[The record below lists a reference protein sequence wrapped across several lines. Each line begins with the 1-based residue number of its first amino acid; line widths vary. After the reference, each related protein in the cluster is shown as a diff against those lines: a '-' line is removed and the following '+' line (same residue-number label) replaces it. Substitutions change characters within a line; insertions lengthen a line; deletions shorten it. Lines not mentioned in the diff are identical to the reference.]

1 MTRRA
6 TLATL
11 LLVLL
16 VEPAAAADS
25 LALPAGPVLGPDT
38 LSAAHRTGMEA
49 ELSLLRAELAMR
61 GMDWHAGETSFLRLT
76 RDERDRRLLR
86 RPWPQPVA
94 AARGAGGERA
104 PEDAPASLDWLER
117 GLVTPVRDQGD
128 CAAGW
133 AYATTACLES
143 AFLLARGFAGL
154 PDFDL
159 SEEQLLTCLAQ
170 SGFAGDCDGGWPEDA
185 LWFATSVGL
194 VEEGCWPRGAGPR
207 PCAAP
212 CEEPL
217 RRRHRFAES
226 GIVCRAFD
234 LEAVKRALRER
245 GPLVTTMT
253 VHAGFEAYAGGVYRA
268 CGPVTGFHALLL
280 AGYDDM
286 RRCFI
291 VKNSWGE
298 GWGLGGWCLVA
309 YDAGCQFG
317 DWTAWVRYDPVGPYA
332 AMAVAG
338 PLALTG
344 EPVRFADRS
353 LPAAAPI
360 VEWEWDFDGDGRP
373 DAAGPGPHEHVFREP
388 GFMSPSLVVRDEEGR
403 EDRQVLVTGLEVI
416 FDGPAWVVDAE
427 RGSPYGDGSPGDPFL
442 RVQTALNAAADGD
455 TILLRPGRYTG
466 AMNSELAVPAGHV
479 VLRGGGPP
487 EDVILDGEGRARLL
501 VLGPEA
507 GEIEVRGLTFRDGF
521 HPERGGAVLVEGAAP
536 RFVGCRF
543 VDNAVGE
550 DPAAAGAAVWSDG
563 SPRFEDCSF
572 TGQASLGPGGAIQS
586 AGGLLTLAGCGFE
599 ENRSAT
605 AGGAVAALAG
615 SLTVRDCFFERNEA
629 GRSGG
634 ALYLEG
640 VGARLRRVLLAG
652 NRAGTADGPRTAG
665 GGALAL
671 GEEARLDLGSSILA
685 GNRGPQGGAL
695 LVDGGEA
702 DLVHATFWGNTAGE
716 AGGALAALAGTL
728 RLVNSILWGDA
739 APADVEMHAAPGA
752 VSARHCLVAGGWP
765 GTDILDAD
773 PLFADPYGGN
783 FHLDEQSPCL
793 GAGDPAAGAGRDYD
807 GLLRPRPPLSAPD
820 LGASESPL
828 GDSPAF
834 SQATAPASLRF
845 LGVYPNPFNPTATFS
860 FVLPELA
867 DVSVLVYLP
876 SGRLVAALAER
887 EPMTAGSHSVSWT
900 AHDAGGQPLA
910 SGLFLVRVDARYADG
925 RQESEI
931 HKAMLIK

>member
-1 MTRRA
+1 VPRHA
-6 TLATL
+6 TLATF

-16 VEPAAAADS
+16 VGPAAAADS

-38 LSAAHRTGMEA
+38 LSVSHRAAMEA

-61 GMDWHAGETSFLRLT
+61 GMDWRAGETGFLRLT
-76 RDERDRRLLR
+76 RAERDRRLLR

-94 AARGAGGERA
+94 AARSMERA
-104 PEDAPASLDWLER
+104 PGDAPARLDWRER
-117 GLVTPVRDQGD
+117 GLATPVRDQGD

-133 AYATTACLES
+133 AYAATACLES
-143 AFLLARGFAGL
+143 AFLLAMDGAGL
-154 PDFDL
+154 TDIDL

-194 VEEGCWPRGAGPR
+194 VEEGCWPRGGDPR

-212 CEEPL
+212 CDEAL
-217 RRRHRFAES
+217 RRRHRFAAS
-226 GIVCRAFD
+226 GSVCRAFD

-268 CGPVTGFHALLL
+268 AGPVTGFHALLL
-280 AGYDDM
+280 VGYDDA

-291 VKNSWGE
+291 AKNSWGE
-298 GWGLGGWCLVA
+298 DWGLGGWCLVA

-317 DWTAWVRYDPVGPYA
+317 DWTAWAAYEPAGPYA

-338 PLALTG
+338 PRALTG
-344 EPVRFADRS
+344 ESVRFADRS
-353 LPAAAPI
+353 LTAGPPL
-360 VEWEWDFDGDGRP
+360 VDWEWDFDGDGQP

-388 GFMSPSLVVRDEEGR
+388 GFVHPVLTVRDEEGR
-403 EDRQVLVTGLEVI
+403 EDRQVLAAGLEVV
-416 FDGPAWVVDAE
+416 FDGPTWVVDAE

-442 RVQTALNAAADGD
+442 RVQTGLNAAADGD
-455 TILLRPGRYTG
+455 TVLLRPGRYTG
-466 AMNSELAVPAGHV
+466 AMNRELAVPDRRV
-479 VLRGGGPP
+479 VLMGGGPP
-487 EDVILDGEGRARLL
+487 EDVVLDGEGIARLL
-501 VLGPEA
+501 VLGPGA
-507 GEIEVRGLTFRDGF
+507 GEIELRCLTFRGGF

-543 VDNAVGE
+543 TGNAVGE

-563 SPRFEDCSF
+563 GPTFEDCSF
-572 TGQASLGPGGAIQS
+572 TGHVSLGPGGAVHC
-586 AGGLLTLAGCGFE
+586 AGGLMVLAGCGFE
-599 ENRSAT
+599 DNRSAT

-615 SLTVRDCFFERNEA
+615 SLVVRDCFFERNEA
-629 GRSGG
+629 GRRGG

-640 VGARLRRVLLAG
+640 AGARLRRALLDG
-652 NRAGTADGPRTAG
+652 NRAGTAGGGGKAG

-671 GEEARLDLGSSILA
+671 GAASRLDLGSSILA
-685 GNRGPQGGAL
+685 GNAGPWGGAL
-695 LVDGGEA
+695 LVEGGEA
-702 DLVHATFWGNTAGE
+702 DLIHATFWGNAAVE
-716 AGGALAALAGTL
+716 AGGALAATAGET
-728 RLVNSILWGDA
+728 RLVNSILWGDT
-739 APADVEMHAAPGA
+739 APADGEIHAAPGA
-752 VSARHCLVAGGWP
+752 VAASHCLVAGGWP

-793 GAGDPAAGAGRDYD
+793 GAGDPAAGTGRDYD
-807 GLLRPRPPLSAPD
+807 GLLRPRPPMSLPD
-820 LGASESPL
+820 LGASESTL
-828 GDSPAF
+828 GGGPAF
-834 SQATAPASLRF
+834 ALAAPPAGLRF

-860 FVLPELA
+860 FVLPEPA

-900 AHDAGGQPLA
+900 ARDASGQPLA
-910 SGLFLVRVDARYADG
+910 SGMFLVRVDARYADG